1 MQHTSQI
8 VLFQSPP
15 ESCSYL
21 PDHVSRNVYADPF
34 RSPTMEMYNLLI
46 KKGFRRSGHHVYRP
60 HCVTCE
66 QCVSVRIPVNDF
78 KPKRNQRRA
87 AANNA
92 DLTTDVAEARY
103 TDEYF
108 SLYEKYLNTRHK
120 DSGMD
125 QPRRED
131 FERFLISDWCDS
143 LFLELR
149 LKDGQ
154 NDKLLAVAVTD
165 QVDTGLSA
173 VYTYF
178 DPDYQKRSLGTAAIL
193 QQIALTKAMGLEH
206 LYLGYWIA
214 GSQKMTYKSEFTP
227 QERYISDQ
235 WIRIERL

>member
-21 PDHVSRNVYADPF
+21 PNHVSRNVYADPF

-46 KKGFRRSGHHVYRP
+46 EKGFRRSGHHIYRP

-66 QCVSVRIPVNDF
+66 QCVSVRIPVSDF
-78 KPKRNQRRA
+78 KPRRSQRRTA
-87 AANNA
+87 SQNA
-92 DLTTDVAEARY
+92 DLTTHVAEARY

-108 SLYEKYLNTRHK
+108 LLYEKYLNTRHK
-120 DSGMD
+120 NSGMD
-125 QPRRED
+125 QPKQVD

-149 LKDGQ
+149 VN
-154 NDKLLAVAVTD
+154 NDLLAVAVTD
-165 QVDTGLSA
+165 QVSNGLSA

-178 DPDYQKRSLGTAAIL
+178 DPDYAKRSLGTAAIL
-193 QQIALTKAMGLEH
+193 QQIALTKEMGLEH

-214 GSQKMTYKSEFTP
+214 GSQKMTYKSEYTP

-235 WIRIERL
+235 WIRVERI

>member
-21 PDHVSRNVYADPF
+21 PNHVSRNVYADPF

-66 QCVSVRIPVNDF
+66 QCVSVRIPVNEF

-87 AANNA
+87 SVGNQ
-92 DLTTDVAEARY
+92 DLTTHVAEARY

-108 SLYEKYLNTRHK
+108 SLYERYLNSRHK
-120 DSGMD
+120 NSGMD
-125 QPRRED
+125 QPKRED

-143 LFLELR
+143 LFIELR
-149 LKDGQ
+149 LEE
-154 NDKLLAVAVTD
+154 KLLAVAVTD
-165 QVDTGLSA
+165 KVNTGLSA

-178 DPDYQKRSLGTAAIL
+178 EPDLPKRSLGTAAIL
-193 QQIALTKAMGLEH
+193 NQIAITKNMGLDY
-206 LYLGYWIA
+206 LYLGYWIS
-214 GSQKMTYKSEFTP
+214 GSQKMTYKAEFTP
-227 QERYISDQ
+227 QERYISEQ
-235 WIRIERL
+235 WIRIERV